1 MIVRAYQFTGQLFLI
16 IVRISKIYLFH
27 SASSENKRGAQLGP
41 LINNSKI
48 FIDFYC
54 MNLLT
59 VENTA
64 TTINKVY

>member
-1 MIVRAYQFTGQLFLI
+1 VPR
-16 IVRISKIYLFH
+16 
-27 SASSENKRGAQLGP
+27 LGP
-41 LINNSKI
+41 LVSNSNI

-59 VENTA
+59 VKNTA